1 MLRLILN
8 RLLWSIPLLL
18 VASAL
23 TFVLLSLTS
32 GNPAQAILG
41 PLASAAQVQ
50 AMTKQLGFDQPVWV
64 QYWHWLDGALH
75 GNLGVS
81 LQDGETVTSLLG
93 QRLPVSLAL
102 IGGATLLASAGGVL
116 LGVAAAVRGGRS
128 GRVLEGAALLGLV
141 IPDFL
146 LGLVLIEVF
155 AVAVRLFPASGWVAF
170 SASPGDWAK
179 SLVLP
184 VTALGVGVMAII
196 AVQTRDAMREALRN
210 PFIRVLEANGISRR
224 SVLYKHAL
232 RSAAIPVITVIG
244 IIVTALLGGSVLI
257 EAVSSLPGLGS
268 ILQLA
273 TGQHDIPVVQG
284 VVVYFTLIVVAVNLV
299 VDIGYGLLNPRVRVR

>member
-102 IGGATLLASAGGVL
+102 IGGATLLASAGG
-116 LGVAAAVRGGRS
+116 G
-128 GRVLEGAALLGLV
+128 
-141 IPDFL
+141 
-146 LGLVLIEVF
+146 
-155 AVAVRLFPASGWVAF
+155 
-170 SASPGDWAK
+170 
-179 SLVLP
+179 
-184 VTALGVGVMAII
+184 
-196 AVQTRDAMREALRN
+196 
-210 PFIRVLEANGISRR
+210 
-224 SVLYKHAL
+224 
-232 RSAAIPVITVIG
+232 
-244 IIVTALLGGSVLI
+244 
-257 EAVSSLPGLGS
+257 
-268 ILQLA
+268 
-273 TGQHDIPVVQG
+273 
-284 VVVYFTLIVVAVNLV
+284 
-299 VDIGYGLLNPRVRVR
+299 